1 MKWNILLLSRDE
13 LRERRKRSCPL
24 SSLEKRHSKRHFK
37 RSFTKEWSASLRKAI
52 AVPYYN
58 KTKRSIRRKR
68 EMKGQSFKAYR
79 ENPKGAKFEGNLGK
93 SRSTG
98 AIHCAAKSDKKNLM
112 VSCRSCGGNVHLKA
126 IAL

>member
-1 MKWNILLLSRDE
+1 MSAFFI
-13 LRERRKRSCPL
+13 
-24 SSLEKRHSKRHFK
+24 EKRPSKRHFK

-68 EMKGQSFKAYR
+68 EMKGLSFKAYR
-79 ENPKGAKFEGNLGK
+79 ENPNGAKLEGNLGK
-93 SRSTG
+93 RPTG
-98 AIHCAAKSDKKNLM
+98 AIHCAAKSDKKNLK